1 MSCSAPPPLLSGC
14 DVLSP
19 VLGSGGEQTLPSGS
33 YNPEE
38 TDIPWQQETHPAPRR
53 ERHACGT
60 GGMGGHPSSY
70 GLTSGC
76 SEGARDTLK
85 SPSARQWQKGLN
97 PDFWHISPQ
106 ARVSAFCPDSVPQQT
121 TAKCPHD
128 GLSGLE
134 EDRQETVILELFL
147 TLSFSSPGHGAAQP
161 LVLSPD
167 SARDHSSLRR

>member
-33 YNPEE
+33 YDPEE
-38 TDIPWQQETHPAPRR
+38 IDIPWQRETHPAPRR
-53 ERHACGT
+53 ERQACGT
-60 GGMGGHPSSY
+60 GGMGGPPSPY

-85 SPSARQWQKGLN
+85 SPSACHWQKGLN